1 MIKRGLR
8 HEDEKRV
15 AVYVRVSTDKQEL
28 ENQERQLIP
37 FCERSGWEIFKVYRD
52 VISGNEEKRPG
63 FDRLFQDARKKLF
76 DIILFWD
83 LSRFSR
89 SGTLFT
95 LVRLRE
101 LENLQIRWKSYQ
113 EPYLDSGGDFKD
125 IVISVIATVAKMERD
140 KISERTKAA
149 LERAK
154 ARGVQLGRRSVITDF
169 QIQKIWDEYEKEST
183 ISRAAKVVPFP
194 KGTVYF
200 IISNKIHSREE
211 YLQAR
216 KLNRVNS

>member
-1 MIKRGLR
+1 MKANDDQG
-8 HEDEKRV
+8 KKV

-37 FCERSGWEIFKVYRD
+37 FCEKSGWIVYDLYRD
-52 VISGNEEKRPG
+52 VISGKEEKRPG
-63 FDRLFQDARKKLF
+63 FDRLFEDARKKLF

-95 LVRLRE
+95 LLRLKE
-101 LENLQIRWKSYQ
+101 LENKKIRWKSYQ
-113 EPYLDSGGDFKD
+113 EPYLDSGGDFSD

-140 KISERTKAA
+140 KISERTKAG

-154 ARGVQLGRRSVITDF
+154 ARGFQLGRRCTITDN
-169 QIQKIWDEYEKEST
+169 QINRIWDEYEKEGT
-183 ISRAAKVVPFP
+183 ISRAAKVAPFS
-194 KGTVYF
+194 KGTVYV
-200 IISNKIHSREE
+200 IIKNNIRTREE
-211 YLQAR
+211 YLEFR
-216 KLNRVNS
+216 ENH